1 MKKIFVLLLTIILFI
16 PNVFAT
22 NARTLG
28 ELKKEKSSKPFL
40 AILIF
45 ALLLGTCF
53 GLPYIKEYLNT
64 ENNSVTDFYRKYIRK
79 YFEKDTTNIPNTP
92 SDNQT
97 TEPVINKYTCTIETT
112 TTYNEKIEYTY
123 IFTDN
128 KLTSINEVKTSSKT
142 TDETINTQIKT
153 TYQTLSDQI
162 KKLTNC
168 TSTLNETDTS
178 IELTNILDLNNADLS
193 LVNNEN
199 YFNNQT
205 DAETIKLNL
214 TNKGYTCS

>member
-1 MKKIFVLLLTIILFI
+1 MKDNNQNNNNSQPIV
-16 PNVFAT
+16 
-22 NARTLG
+22 LG

-40 AILIF
+40 AIIIF
-45 ALLLGTCF
+45 TLLLGTCF

-79 YFEKDTTNIPNTP
+79 YFEKDTTNTPNTP

>member
-1 MKKIFVLLLTIILFI
+1 MKDNNQNNNNSQPIV
-16 PNVFAT
+16 
-22 NARTLG
+22 LG

-40 AILIF
+40 AIIIF

-153 TYQTLSDQI
+153 TYQNLSDQI
-162 KKLTNC
+162 KNLTNC

-193 LVNNEN
+193 LVNNDN

>member
-1 MKKIFVLLLTIILFI
+1 MKDNNQNNNNSQPIV
-16 PNVFAT
+16 
-22 NARTLG
+22 LG

-40 AILIF
+40 AIIIF
-45 ALLLGTCF
+45 ALLIGTCF

-153 TYQTLSDQI
+153 TYQNLSDQI
-162 KKLTNC
+162 KNLTNC

>member
-1 MKKIFVLLLTIILFI
+1 MKDNNQNNNNSQPIV
-16 PNVFAT
+16 
-22 NARTLG
+22 LG

-40 AILIF
+40 AIIIF

-162 KKLTNC
+162 KNLTNC

>member
-1 MKKIFVLLLTIILFI
+1 MKDNNQNNNNSQPIV
-16 PNVFAT
+16 
-22 NARTLG
+22 LG

-40 AILIF
+40 AIIIF

-128 KLTSINEVKTSSKT
+128 KLTTINEVKTSSKT

-162 KKLTNC
+162 KNLNNC

>member
-1 MKKIFVLLLTIILFI
+1 MKDNNQNNNNSQPIV
-16 PNVFAT
+16 
-22 NARTLG
+22 LG

-40 AILIF
+40 AIIIF

-64 ENNSVTDFYRKYIRK
+64 ENNSVTDFYRKYIKK
-79 YFEKDTTNIPNTP
+79 YFEKDTTNTPNTP

-205 DAETIKLNL
+205 DTETIKLNL

>member
-1 MKKIFVLLLTIILFI
+1 MKDNNQNNNNSQPIV
-16 PNVFAT
+16 
-22 NARTLG
+22 LG

-40 AILIF
+40 AIIIF
-45 ALLLGTCF
+45 TLLLGTCF

-92 SDNQT
+92 SNNQT

-142 TDETINTQIKT
+142 TDEIINTQIKT
-153 TYQTLSDQI
+153 TYQNLSDQI
-162 KKLTNC
+162 KNLTNC

>member
-1 MKKIFVLLLTIILFI
+1 MKDNNQNNNNSQPIV
-16 PNVFAT
+16 
-22 NARTLG
+22 LG

-40 AILIF
+40 AIIIF
-45 ALLLGTCF
+45 TLLLGTCF

-79 YFEKDTTNIPNTP
+79 YFKKDTTNIPNTP

-153 TYQTLSDQI
+153 TYQNLSDQI
-162 KKLTNC
+162 KNLTNC

>member
-1 MKKIFVLLLTIILFI
+1 MKDNNQNNNNSQPIV
-16 PNVFAT
+16 
-22 NARTLG
+22 LG

-40 AILIF
+40 AIIIF

-79 YFEKDTTNIPNTP
+79 YFEKDTTNTPNTP

-97 TEPVINKYTCTIETT
+97 TEPVINKYTCTIETTT

>member
-1 MKKIFVLLLTIILFI
+1 MKDNNQNNNNSQPIV
-16 PNVFAT
+16 
-22 NARTLG
+22 LG

-40 AILIF
+40 AIIIF

-92 SDNQT
+92 RDNQT

-153 TYQTLSDQI
+153 TYQNLSDQI
-162 KKLTNC
+162 KNLTNC

>member
-1 MKKIFVLLLTIILFI
+1 MKDNNQNNNNSQPIV
-16 PNVFAT
+16 
-22 NARTLG
+22 LG

-40 AILIF
+40 AIIIF

-97 TEPVINKYTCTIETT
+97 SEPVINKYTCTIETP

-153 TYQTLSDQI
+153 TYQNLSDQI

>member
-1 MKKIFVLLLTIILFI
+1 MKDNNQNNNNSQPIV
-16 PNVFAT
+16 
-22 NARTLG
+22 LG

-40 AILIF
+40 AIIIF
-45 ALLLGTCF
+45 TLLLGTCF

-112 TTYNEKIEYTY
+112 TTTYNEKIEYTY

-128 KLTSINEVKTSSKT
+128 KLTSINEVKASSKT

>member
-1 MKKIFVLLLTIILFI
+1 MKDNNQNNNNSQPIV
-16 PNVFAT
+16 
-22 NARTLG
+22 LG

-40 AILIF
+40 AIIIF

-79 YFEKDTTNIPNTP
+79 YFEKDTTNTPNTP

-214 TNKGYTCS
+214 TNKGYTCSWI

>member
-1 MKKIFVLLLTIILFI
+1 MKDNNQNNNNSQPIV
-16 PNVFAT
+16 
-22 NARTLG
+22 LG

-40 AILIF
+40 AIIIF
-45 ALLLGTCF
+45 SLLLGTCF

-92 SDNQT
+92 SNNQT

-153 TYQTLSDQI
+153 TYQNLSDQI
-162 KKLTNC
+162 KNLTNC

>member
-1 MKKIFVLLLTIILFI
+1 MKDNNQNNNNSQPIV
-16 PNVFAT
+16 
-22 NARTLG
+22 LG

-40 AILIF
+40 AIIIF
-45 ALLLGTCF
+45 TLLLGTCF

-92 SDNQT
+92 SNNQT

-153 TYQTLSDQI
+153 TYQNLSDQI
-162 KKLTNC
+162 KNLTNC

-214 TNKGYTCS
+214 TNKGYTCSWI

>member
-1 MKKIFVLLLTIILFI
+1 MKDNNQNNNNSQPIV
-16 PNVFAT
+16 
-22 NARTLG
+22 LG

-40 AILIF
+40 AIIIF

-64 ENNSVTDFYRKYIRK
+64 ENNSVTDFYRKYLRK

-97 TEPVINKYTCTIETT
+97 TEPVINKYTCTIEPT
-112 TTYNEKIEYTY
+112 TTYKEKIEYTY

-153 TYQTLSDQI
+153 TYQNLSDQI
-162 KKLTNC
+162 KNLTNC

>member
-1 MKKIFVLLLTIILFI
+1 MKDNNQNNNSQPIV
-16 PNVFAT
+16 
-22 NARTLG
+22 LG

-40 AILIF
+40 AIIIF

-64 ENNSVTDFYRKYIRK
+64 ENNSVTDFYRKYIKK
-79 YFEKDTTNIPNTP
+79 YFEKDTTNTPNTP
-92 SDNQT
+92 TDNQT

-128 KLTSINEVKTSSKT
+128 KLTSINEVKTSLKT

-162 KKLTNC
+162 KNLTNC

-205 DAETIKLNL
+205 DAKTIKSNL

>member
-1 MKKIFVLLLTIILFI
+1 MKDNNQNNNNSQPIV
-16 PNVFAT
+16 
-22 NARTLG
+22 LG

-40 AILIF
+40 AIIIF

-64 ENNSVTDFYRKYIRK
+64 ENNSVTDFYRKYIKK

-97 TEPVINKYTCTIETT
+97 TEPVINKYTCTIETP

>member
-1 MKKIFVLLLTIILFI
+1 MKDNNQNNNNSQPIV
-16 PNVFAT
+16 
-22 NARTLG
+22 LG

-40 AILIF
+40 AIIIF

-53 GLPYIKEYLNT
+53 GLPYIKEDLNT

-153 TYQTLSDQI
+153 TYQNLSDQI
-162 KKLTNC
+162 KNLTNC

>member
-1 MKKIFVLLLTIILFI
+1 MKDNNQNNNNSQPIV
-16 PNVFAT
+16 
-22 NARTLG
+22 LG

-40 AILIF
+40 AIIIF

-64 ENNSVTDFYRKYIRK
+64 ENNSVTDFYRKYIKK
-79 YFEKDTTNIPNTP
+79 YFEKDTTNTPNTP

-214 TNKGYTCS
+214 TNKGYTCSWI

>member
-1 MKKIFVLLLTIILFI
+1 MKDNNQNNNNSQPIV
-16 PNVFAT
+16 
-22 NARTLG
+22 LG

-40 AILIF
+40 AIIIF

-112 TTYNEKIEYTY
+112 TYNEKIEYTY

-153 TYQTLSDQI
+153 TYQNLSDQI
-162 KKLTNC
+162 KNLTNC

>member
-1 MKKIFVLLLTIILFI
+1 MTYY
-16 PNVFAT
+16 
-22 NARTLG
+22 
-28 ELKKEKSSKPFL
+28 SSQQ
-40 AILIF
+40 
-45 ALLLGTCF
+45 CVRE
-53 GLPYIKEYLNT
+53 IK
-64 ENNSVTDFYRKYIRK
+64 
-79 YFEKDTTNIPNTP
+79 
-92 SDNQT
+92 
-97 TEPVINKYTCTIETT
+97 
-112 TTYNEKIEYTY
+112 Y

-153 TYQTLSDQI
+153 TYQNLSDQI
-162 KKLTNC
+162 KNLTNC

>member
-1 MKKIFVLLLTIILFI
+1 MKDNNQNNNNSQPIV
-16 PNVFAT
+16 
-22 NARTLG
+22 LG

-40 AILIF
+40 AIIIF

-153 TYQTLSDQI
+153 TYQNLSDQI
-162 KKLTNC
+162 KNLTNC

-205 DAETIKLNL
+205 DADTIKLNL

>member
-1 MKKIFVLLLTIILFI
+1 MKDNNQNNNNSQPIV
-16 PNVFAT
+16 
-22 NARTLG
+22 LG

-40 AILIF
+40 AIIIF
-45 ALLLGTCF
+45 TLLLGTCF

-112 TTYNEKIEYTY
+112 TTTYNEKIEYTY

-153 TYQTLSDQI
+153 TYQNLSDQI
-162 KKLTNC
+162 KNLTNC

-214 TNKGYTCS
+214 TNKGYTCSWI

>member
-1 MKKIFVLLLTIILFI
+1 MKDNNQNNNNSQPIV
-16 PNVFAT
+16 
-22 NARTLG
+22 LG

-40 AILIF
+40 AIIIF

-53 GLPYIKEYLNT
+53 SLPYIKEYLNT

-153 TYQTLSDQI
+153 TYQNLSDQI
-162 KKLTNC
+162 KNLTNC

>member
-1 MKKIFVLLLTIILFI
+1 MKDNNQNNNNSQPIV
-16 PNVFAT
+16 
-22 NARTLG
+22 LG

-40 AILIF
+40 AIIIF
-45 ALLLGTCF
+45 TLLLGTCF

-112 TTYNEKIEYTY
+112 TTTYNEKIEYTY

-153 TYQTLSDQI
+153 TYQNLSDQI
-162 KKLTNC
+162 KNLTNC

-178 IELTNILDLNNADLS
+178 IELTNILDLKNADLS

>member
-1 MKKIFVLLLTIILFI
+1 MKDNNQNNNSQPIV
-16 PNVFAT
+16 
-22 NARTLG
+22 LG

-40 AILIF
+40 AIIIF

-64 ENNSVTDFYRKYIRK
+64 ENNSVTDFYRKYIKK
-79 YFEKDTTNIPNTP
+79 YFEKDTINTPNTP
-92 SDNQT
+92 TDNQT
-97 TEPVINKYTCTIETT
+97 TEPVINKYTCTIETTT

-128 KLTSINEVKTSSKT
+128 KLTSINEVKTSLKT

-162 KKLTNC
+162 KNLTNC

-205 DAETIKLNL
+205 DAETIKSNL

>member
-1 MKKIFVLLLTIILFI
+1 MKDNNQNNNNSQPIV
-16 PNVFAT
+16 
-22 NARTLG
+22 LG

-40 AILIF
+40 AIIIF
-45 ALLLGTCF
+45 TLLLGTCF

-79 YFEKDTTNIPNTP
+79 YLEKDTTNIPNTP

-153 TYQTLSDQI
+153 TYQNLSDQI
-162 KKLTNC
+162 KNLTNC

>member
-1 MKKIFVLLLTIILFI
+1 MKDNNQNNNNSQPIV
-16 PNVFAT
+16 
-22 NARTLG
+22 LG

-40 AILIF
+40 AIIIF
-45 ALLLGTCF
+45 TLLLGTCF

>member
-1 MKKIFVLLLTIILFI
+1 MKDNNQNNNNSQPIV
-16 PNVFAT
+16 
-22 NARTLG
+22 LG

-40 AILIF
+40 AIIIF

-64 ENNSVTDFYRKYIRK
+64 ENNSVTDFYRKYIKK
-79 YFEKDTTNIPNTP
+79 YFEKDTTNTPNTP

-153 TYQTLSDQI
+153 TYQNLSDQI
-162 KKLTNC
+162 KNLTNC

>member
-1 MKKIFVLLLTIILFI
+1 MKDNNQNNNNSQPIV
-16 PNVFAT
+16 
-22 NARTLG
+22 LG

-40 AILIF
+40 AIIIF

-64 ENNSVTDFYRKYIRK
+64 ENNSVTDFYRKYIKK

-153 TYQTLSDQI
+153 TYQNLSDQI
-162 KKLTNC
+162 KNLTNC

>member
-1 MKKIFVLLLTIILFI
+1 MKDNNQNNNNSQPIV
-16 PNVFAT
+16 
-22 NARTLG
+22 LG

-40 AILIF
+40 AIIIF

-53 GLPYIKEYLNT
+53 GLPYIKDYLNT
-64 ENNSVTDFYRKYIRK
+64 ENNSVTDFYRKYIKK
-79 YFEKDTTNIPNTP
+79 YFEKDPTNTTNTP

-123 IFTDN
+123 IFSDN

-162 KKLTNC
+162 KNLTNC

-178 IELTNILDLNNADLS
+178 IELTNTIDLNNADLS

-205 DAETIKLNL
+205 NYETIKSNL